1 MPVYP
6 KGTGKW
12 RVVVSLKGQRKDWV
26 LEGTKADARAFEA
39 RKRAELEA
47 GATSLDVRVVPTLRD
62 FTGAEGPYLQHT
74 REILAPST
82 SRNRGYQIASLV
94 EVLGDMR
101 LNDIDRQAV
110 SAYQSERRRAGVR
123 PSTVNDDVKVLIAIL
138 NFARERKLPVGKPSF
153 QSLPERGK
161 RRNAEPWSRDEVAR
175 LLDVCAR
182 GDVGKPGPDAFKGDA
197 ALLPVLVFLLNTGCR
212 RGEALA
218 LEWENVDFTR
228 GHVRIWASEEWQPKD
243 DDNREVP
250 MNDVLRSWLVR
261 MHASAESR
269 WVFPARGG
277 ERFSYWPQR
286 RFDLVRTAAGLT
298 GGPHRCR
305 HTYASHFLAACPDLF
320 LLARVLGHS
329 HQRVTELYGHLL
341 PDSLSRAAAAV
352 SFAPEVGPAEA
363 EAMKRW
369 RR

>member
-6 KGTGKW
+6 KGPGKW
-12 RVVVSLKGQRKDWV
+12 RVVVSLRGQRKDWV
-26 LEGTKADARAFEA
+26 LEGTKADGKAFEA

-62 FTGAEGPYLQHT
+62 FTGESGPYLQHT
-74 REILAPST
+74 QEILAPAT

-94 EVLGDMR
+94 EILGDMR

-110 SAYQSERRRAGVR
+110 AAYQSVRRRAGVR

-161 RRNAEPWSRDEVAR
+161 RRNAEPWSSEEVAR
-175 LLDVCAR
+175 LLDVCGNGNGKPPPDR
-182 GDVGKPGPDAFKGDA
+182 YKGDV

-212 RGEALA
+212 RGEAIS
-218 LEWENVDFTR
+218 LEWENVDFAR
-228 GHVRIWASEEWQPKD
+228 GKVRIWASEEWQPKD

-250 MNDVLRSWLVR
+250 LNDVLRSWLER
-261 MHASAESR
+261 LRENSSCK
-269 WVFPARGG
+269 WVFPARGWK
-277 ERFSYWPQR
+277 RFAYWPQR
-286 RFDLVRTAAGLT
+286 RFDLARTAAGLT

-320 LLARVLGHS
+320 LLARILGHS

-352 SFAPEVGPAEA
+352 SFAPGMGPAEA
-363 EAMKRW
+363 ESKRRW
-369 RR
+369 RG